1 MSAKIV
7 YPDRLALPV
16 PRSFSGTVRLPGSK
30 SLSNRALLIAA
41 LAEGETRLHH
51 LLESDDVLHMR
62 NALRALG
69 VGVELSE
76 DGTEAVVRGAGGP
89 FRAAAADLFLGN
101 AGTAMRPLTAALCLG
116 QGEFRLHGEPRM
128 AERPIKDLAES
139 LQNLGA
145 RISYEQNEGFPPLRI
160 VANGLR
166 GGRVT
171 IRGNVSSQFLTAL
184 LMAGPYCQEPLHI
197 VMDGELISKPYIRI
211 TLAEMKRFGIEVENL
226 DFTEFRV
233 PQGIYQAPGDLEVE
247 GDASAASYF
256 LAGAAIAGGPVRVL
270 GAGSDS
276 VQGDVRFVEV
286 LRQMGAVVR
295 MGPDWMECERGEL
308 HGVDLDL
315 NHIPDAAMTVA
326 PLALFAQGT
335 TRIRN
340 IGSWRVKETD
350 RIAAMACELRKLGA
364 TVEEGAD
371 FLSITPPERLLP
383 AEIATYEDHRMAMCF
398 SLVALGGGQVT
409 LLDPACVRKT
419 FPGYFG
425 EFSRL
430 CNL

>member
-1 MSAKIV
+1 MPPKIV
-7 YPDRLALPV
+7 YPDRLSLPV
-16 PRSFSGTVRLPGSK
+16 PRAFSGTVRLPGSK
-30 SLSNRALLIAA
+30 SLSNRALLLAA
-41 LAEGETRLHH
+41 LADGETRLHH

-69 VGVELSE
+69 VDVDLSE

-89 FRAAAADLFLGN
+89 FRAKSADLFLGN

-116 QGEFRLHGEPRM
+116 QGSYRLHGEPRM

-145 RISYEQNEGFPPLRI
+145 QISYEQNEGFPPLRI
-160 VANGLR
+160 TGNGLR
-166 GGRVT
+166 GGRVS

-197 VMDGELISKPYIRI
+197 VVEGELISKPYIRI
-211 TLAEMKRFGIEVENL
+211 TLAEMSRFGIEVENR
-226 DFTEFRV
+226 DFAEFRV
-233 PQGIYQAPGDLEVE
+233 PRGIYRAPGDLEVE

-286 LRQMGAVVR
+286 LEQMGAVVR
-295 MGPDWMECERGEL
+295 MGKDWMECERGEL
-308 HGVDLDL
+308 RGVDLDL

-326 PLALFAQGT
+326 PLALFARGT

-340 IGSWRVKETD
+340 IASWRVKETD
-350 RIAAMACELRKLGA
+350 RIAAMATELRKLGA
-364 TVEEGAD
+364 TVEEGPD
-371 FLSITPPERLLP
+371 FLCVTPPQRLVP
-383 AEIATYEDHRMAMCF
+383 ATIATYEDHRMAMCF
-398 SLVALGGGQVT
+398 SLVALGGGNVVIQ
-409 LLDPACVRKT
+409 DPACVRKT
-419 FPGYFG
+419 FPRYFS
-425 EFSRL
+425 EFQRL
-430 CNL
+430 CIF